1 MLQRSDPVPRVL
13 GRQHPTIRRLRV
25 LRRDPAR
32 RQAESVLLAEGI
44 HLAQEALAVS
54 EASIELVV
62 VSPRLSRTK
71 EGRELLATV
80 QQSAVRCFE
89 TTHTVIQ
96 SLQDARSAQPIL
108 TVVRRP
114 QWPPDAGLELR
125 QRNALIGVAHG
136 IQDPGNLGGLFRTL
150 HAAGGTACFVGD
162 GCADPFHP
170 RAVRASMGSILR
182 LPVRIEPTADL
193 LPRLRERGI
202 ARIGAESSSEM
213 EYQCC
218 DLTRAVAV
226 FFGGEG
232 SGLPPELLAEL
243 EETIRVPLH
252 AGVESLSVGAAAA
265 VVLFEAARQ
274 RRAAG

>member
-1 MLQRSDPVPRVL
+1 MPRIL

-32 RQAESVLLAEGI
+32 RHAESVLVAEGL
-44 HLAQEALAVS
+44 HLAQEALAAS

-62 VSPRLSRTK
+62 VSPKLARTG
-71 EGRELLATV
+71 EGRELLA
-80 QQSAVRCFE
+80 AIRRCEVRCFE
-89 TTHTVIQ
+89 TSDTVIQ

-114 QWPPDAGLELR
+114 QWPPDVGLEMR
-125 QRNALIGVAHG
+125 PRKALIGVAHG

-150 HAAGGTACFVGD
+150 HAAGGTACFVDD

-182 LPVRIEPTADL
+182 LPVLVEPTEDL

-202 ARIGAESSSEM
+202 ALVGTDSSGEL
-213 EYQCC
+213 EYQRC
-218 DLTRAVAV
+218 DMTRAVAV
-226 FFGGEG
+226 LFGGEG
-232 SGLPPELLAEL
+232 RGLPPELLAGL
-243 EETIRVPLH
+243 DETIRVPLH
-252 AGVESLSVGAAAA
+252 TGVESLSVGAAAA

-274 RRAAG
+274 RRASG